1 MKLSRRSNLIILWI
15 LAGALVLGM
24 VITFTPTMG
33 FGTRGGPAGQPAV
46 LVNGE
51 PIGEL
56 EVVRARS
63 NPLFNL
69 VTEGEVGAD
78 LELLL
83 IDELVRQE
91 LIRQEASRQR
101 VSTSEVRS
109 AVEEFRVSRGVAGR
123 ANDSQY
129 LALIAGSGFT
139 DETFRAYLA
148 QQLRQEKWQAEI
160 IDGVV
165 VSDEEAEA
173 YYLANSELYQTEE
186 RILAR
191 QIVLATRD
199 EAEAVRA
206 ELTAGA
212 DAAAVA
218 RERSLER
225 ADRDGALGA
234 GTGETEPRA
243 VGRPALPTSV
253 ATAAF
258 AIRGPGITDVVE
270 VGEQY
275 HVVVV
280 EEFLPAATRPFE
292 EVADLVRDDALEAK
306 RAQALDEAVRRL
318 QREARVEI
326 PAQSPLGLRYDDTV
340 VATVGERDIRRSE
353 LVRATYTNPQI
364 QQALSPDTAFL
375 ITGFFKPAI
384 LDQLIDQ
391 ELAYQGSDDLGV
403 PFVGPRGFVAQ
414 SALEYVARDASVSED
429 EIEAYYQANLQ
440 AYTVPAS
447 AAASRVDFADVE
459 AAEGFRAALLAGD
472 GVDEAAEAFGGTLT
486 SLGTVRPGQLDPDL
500 DTALFATEAFDEL
513 ASGAEVSDVLVL
525 MTQPEALPEALE
537 DPGEEPDAD
546 VVQEQEVVVLVA
558 DRTPE
563 RVRPLSEVRSQVET
577 AILSERRAELRGD
590 WLAELRDAIPVV
602 NHMADAGIG
611 DDPSGVTGFTFDDA
625 EQSEEGA
632 IDAVGDAL
640 DGLLDDVEE
649 ALEGADEMLDE
660 LLEDDGAGADDAAPQ
675 D

>member
-1 MKLSRRSNLIILWI
+1 MKLSRRTNLIILWI

-33 FGTRGGPAGQPAV
+33 LGTGGGPAGQPAV

-56 EVVRARS
+56 AVVRARS

-69 VTEGEVGAD
+69 VNEGEVGAD

-83 IDELVRQE
+83 VDELVRQE

-101 VSTSEVRS
+101 VSAGEVRN

-129 LALIAGSGFT
+129 LAIIGGSGFS
-139 DETFRAYLA
+139 DETFRAYLGE
-148 QQLRQEKWQAEI
+148 QLRQEKWQAEI
-160 IDGVV
+160 IDGIV
-165 VSDEEAEA
+165 VSDDEAEA
-173 YYLANSELYQTEE
+173 YYAANRDRYQTEE

-191 QIVLATRD
+191 QIVLATRE

-212 DAAAVA
+212 DAAALA

-225 ADRDGALGA
+225 AERDGALGA
-234 GTGETEPRA
+234 GSDETEPRA
-243 VGRPALPTSV
+243 VGRPALPTAL

-270 VGEQY
+270 VGGQY

-280 EEFLPAATRPFE
+280 EEFLPAVTRPYE
-292 EVADLVRDDALEAK
+292 EVAEQVRDDALEAK
-306 RAQALDEAVRRL
+306 QAQALDEAVQRL

-326 PAQSPLGLRYDDTV
+326 PAQSPLELRYDNTV
-340 VATVGERDIRRSE
+340 VATVGERDIKRSE

-403 PFVGPRGFVAQ
+403 PFVGPRSFVAQ
-414 SALEYVARDASVSED
+414 NALEFVARDVSVSDD
-429 EIEAYYQANLQ
+429 EIESYYQANVQ
-440 AYTVPAS
+440 AYTVAAS
-447 AAASRVDFADVE
+447 AAASRIDFDDVE
-459 AAEGFRAALLAGD
+459 AAEGFRAALLD
-472 GVDEAAEAFGGTLT
+472 GRAVDEAVEAFGGTLT
-486 SLGTVRPGQLDPDL
+486 SLGTVAPGQLQPDL

-525 MTQPEALPEALE
+525 LTQPEALPEALE
-537 DPGEEPDAD
+537 DEGEEPDAEIE
-546 VVQEQEVVVLVA
+546 QEQEVVVLVA

-563 RVRPLSEVRSQVET
+563 RVRPLAEVRSRVENT
-577 AILSERRAELRGD
+577 ILSERRAEVRGD
-590 WLAELRDAIPVV
+590 WLAELRESIPVV
-602 NHMADAGIG
+602 NHVADVGI
-611 DDPSGVTGFTFDDA
+611 DDDAFGVQGFTFDEVEEPA
-625 EQSEEGA
+625 EGA
-632 IDAVGDAL
+632 SDEVEDAL
-640 DGLLDDVEE
+640 DGLLDEVEE

-660 LLEDDGAGADDAAPQ
+660 LLDDDAGAGDDAAPQ

>member
-160 IDGVV
+160 IDGIVV
-165 VSDEEAEA
+165 GDDEAEA
-173 YYLANSELYQTEE
+173 YYAANRDQYQTEE

-191 QIVLATRD
+191 QIVLDTRD

-225 ADRDGALGA
+225 AERDGALGA
-234 GTGETEPRA
+234 GSGETEPRA
-243 VGRPALPTSV
+243 VGRPALPTAL

-258 AIRGPGITDVVE
+258 AIRGSGITDVVE

-280 EEFLPAATRPFE
+280 EEFLPAATRPYD
-292 EVADLVRDDALEAK
+292 EVVDLVRDDALEAK
-306 RAQALDEAVRRL
+306 QARALDEAVRRL

-326 PAQSPLGLRYDDTV
+326 PAQSPLELRYDDTV
-340 VATVGERDIRRSE
+340 VATVGERDIKRSE

-391 ELAYQGSDDLGV
+391 ELAYQGADDLGV
-403 PFVGPRGFVAQ
+403 PFVGPRSFVAQ
-414 SALEYVARDASVSED
+414 SALEYVARDVSVSDE
-429 EIEAYYQANLQ
+429 EIEDYYQANVQ
-440 AYTVPAS
+440 AYTVAAS
-447 AAASRVDFADVE
+447 AAGSRIDFDDVAD
-459 AAEGFRAALLAGD
+459 AEGFRAALLD
-472 GVDEAAEAFGGTLT
+472 GRAVDEAAEAFDGTLT
-486 SLGTVRPGQLDPDL
+486 SLGTVRPGQLQPDL
-500 DTALFATEAFDEL
+500 DAALFATEAFDEL
-513 ASGAEVSDVLVL
+513 ESGAQVSDVLVL
-525 MTQPEALPEALE
+525 LTQPEALPEALE
-537 DPGEEPDAD
+537 DEGEDPEAEIE
-546 VVQEQEVVVLVA
+546 QEQEVVVLVA

-563 RVRPLSEVRSQVET
+563 RVRPLAEVRSQVEN
-577 AILSERRAELRGD
+577 AILSERRAEVRSD
-590 WLAELRDAIPVV
+590 WLAELREAIPVV
-602 NHMADAGIG
+602 NHMADAAL
-611 DDPSGVTGFTFDDA
+611 DDDA
-625 EQSEEGA
+625 FGVPGFSFDEAEEPAEGA
-632 IDAVGDAL
+632 IDQVEDAL
-640 DGLLDDVEE
+640 DGLLDEVED
-649 ALEGADEMLDE
+649 AIEGADEMLDE
-660 LLEDDGAGADDAAPQ
+660 MLDDDGAGPDDAAPQ

>member
-160 IDGVV
+160 IDGIVV
-165 VSDEEAEA
+165 GDDEAEA
-173 YYLANSELYQTEE
+173 YYAANRDQYQTEE

-191 QIVLATRD
+191 QIVLDTRD

-225 ADRDGALGA
+225 AERDGALGA
-234 GTGETEPRA
+234 GSGETEPRA
-243 VGRPALPTSV
+243 VGRPALPTAL

-258 AIRGPGITDVVE
+258 AIRGSGITDVVE

-280 EEFLPAATRPFE
+280 EEFLPAATRPYD
-292 EVADLVRDDALEAK
+292 EVVDLVRDDALEAK
-306 RAQALDEAVRRL
+306 QARALDEAVRRL

-326 PAQSPLGLRYDDTV
+326 PAQSPLELRYDDTV
-340 VATVGERDIRRSE
+340 VATVGERDIKRSE

-391 ELAYQGSDDLGV
+391 ELAYQGADDLGV

-414 SALEYVARDASVSED
+414 SALEFVARDVSASDE

-440 AYTVPAS
+440 AYTVAAS
-447 AAASRVDFADVE
+447 AAASRIDFDDVA
-459 AAEGFRAALLAGD
+459 AAEGFRAALLDGE
-472 GVDEAAEAFGGTLT
+472 GVDEAVEAFDGTLT
-486 SLGTVRPGQLDPDL
+486 SLGTVRPGQLEPDL

-525 MTQPEALPEALE
+525 LTQPEALPEALE
-537 DPGEEPDAD
+537 DEGEDPDAEIE
-546 VVQEQEVVVLVA
+546 QEQEVVVLVA

-563 RVRPLSEVRSQVET
+563 RVRPLAEVRSQVEN
-577 AILSERRAELRGD
+577 AILSERRAEVRGD
-590 WLAELRDAIPVV
+590 WLAELREAIPVV
-602 NHMADAGIG
+602 NHMADAGI
-611 DDPSGVTGFTFDDA
+611 DDDSLGVPGFTFDEA
-625 EQSEEGA
+625 EEPADGD
-632 IDAVGDAL
+632 IDAVEDAL
-640 DGLLDDVEE
+640 DGLLDEAEE

-660 LLEDDGAGADDAAPQ
+660 LLDDDGADDVAPQ